1 MAFIGAFFVTILIGI
16 FGIFIW
22 IAVAL
27 IICAILFI
35 FIPCLIIAIINLV
48 KGIKHHWPKRN
59 IIPLAITGPISILF
73 LLAITIFLIVA
84 LVIYIT
90 NPSLATSSTSSSQ
103 IASSLLLLLGL

>member
-27 IICAILFI
+27 IVLAILFI

-48 KGIKHHWPKRN
+48 KGAKNKWPKRN
-59 IIPLAITGPISILF
+59 VIPLVITGPISILF
-73 LLAITIFLIVA
+73 LLAITIFLIAA
-84 LVIYIT
+84 LVVYIT
-90 NPSLATSSTSSSQ
+90 NPSFATTSSSSSQ
-103 IASSLLLLLGL
+103 IASSLQLLLGL